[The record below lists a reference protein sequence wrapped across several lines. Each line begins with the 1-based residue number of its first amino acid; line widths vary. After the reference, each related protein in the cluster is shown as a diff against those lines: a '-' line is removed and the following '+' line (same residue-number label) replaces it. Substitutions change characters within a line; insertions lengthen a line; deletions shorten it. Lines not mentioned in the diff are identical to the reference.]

1 MSICNKC
8 QSNDVAQNSEIEEYT
23 YKKSKYNIK
32 IEYSLC
38 NSCNREFISKNQ
50 IVANETRVRESKKHI
65 DGLLSLSDIKNI
77 RKKLNLTQTDASN
90 IFGGGRNAFSKYER
104 SEVTQSAAMDKL
116 LRLAS
121 TDRYIFRKLVN
132 LSDIKN
138 KFNFGDPITIKNISI
153 VQKPK
158 LKEWNNN
165 YSNSSLNYYEDTEFS
180 EKQVA

>member
-1 MSICNKC
+1 MCICNKC
-8 QSNDVAQNSEIEEYT
+8 QSNNVTQSSEVEEYT
-23 YKKSKYNIK
+23 YKNSKYDIE

-50 IVANETRVRESKKHI
+50 IIANEARARESKKQI
-65 DGLLSLSDIKNI
+65 DGLLSLSDIKKI
-77 RKKLNLTQTDASN
+77 RDALNLTQTDASI

-104 SEVTQSAAMDKL
+104 SEVTQSAPMDKL

-138 KFNFGDPITIKNISI
+138 KFNFGEPVTLKNIPSM
-153 VQKPK
+153 QKPK
-158 LKEWNNN
+158 TKVLKNT
-165 YSNSSLNYYEDTEFS
+165 YSNSSLNYSEYDEFS